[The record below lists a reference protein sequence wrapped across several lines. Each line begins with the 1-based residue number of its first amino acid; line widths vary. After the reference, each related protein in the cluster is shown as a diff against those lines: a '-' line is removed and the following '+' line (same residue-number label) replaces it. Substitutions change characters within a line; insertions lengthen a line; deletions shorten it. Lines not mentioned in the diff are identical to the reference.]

1 MSFVLACVVLW
12 LLLFYLWIRKIHGQQ
27 LYRMFLDYFSK
38 IPSFTSFQG
47 DLGLL
52 TNSNST
58 VIIST
63 LPQAVE
69 MVSELDVREGKK
81 SRRDFKVVGNS
92 EIEILGVFFLGQ

>member
-1 MSFVLACVVLW
+1 
-12 LLLFYLWIRKIHGQQ
+12 
-27 LYRMFLDYFSK
+27 MFLDYFSK